1 MVNRPLPGKV
11 IRYKVNKH
19 SLELAAN
26 EDFPVTDLVTYE
38 LEDGIATI
46 TLNNGK
52 ANALSQEVFKA
63 FNAALDKAEADK
75 AIVILTGQPGMF
87 SGGYDLKEMQ
97 QGPKEAMA
105 LVKTGSTLTRRL
117 AAFPLPVIAAC
128 SGHAIAKGAF
138 ILLSVDY
145 RVGVEGSFK
154 LGLNEVAIGMTMH
167 HAGIEIARHRLAA
180 PYFNRSVVNAEIFNP
195 ETAVVAGFL
204 DETVAPEQLLE
215 RAKTVATQ
223 FKQLNL
229 RAHKQTKLKAR
240 ADYLALLDRCI
251 EEDAAHFGLGG

>member
-1 MVNRPLPGKV
+1 MT
-11 IRYKVNKH
+11 
-19 SLELAAN
+19 E
-26 EDFPVTDLVTYE
+26 LVTYE
-38 LEDGIATI
+38 LNNGIATI

-52 ANALSQEVFKA
+52 ANALSHEVFEGL
-63 FNAALDKAEADK
+63 NAALDQAEQDK

-97 QGPKEAMA
+97 KGPKEAMA
-105 LVKTGSTLTRRL
+105 LVKVGSTLTRRL
-117 AAFPLPVIAAC
+117 SAFPRPVIAAC

-167 HAGIEIARHRLAA
+167 HAGIEIARHRMPA
-180 PYFNRSVVNAEIFNP
+180 PYFYRSVVNAEIFNP
-195 ETAVVAGFL
+195 KGAIAAGFL
-204 DETVAPEQLLE
+204 DEAVAPEQLME
-215 RAKTVATQ
+215 RALAVATQ
-223 FKQLNL
+223 MKQLNMT
-229 RAHKQTKLKAR
+229 AHKQTKLKVK

-251 EEDAAHFGLGG
+251 EQDFAHFDLMG